1 MLLLQGRD
9 QCSEESFFTLALV
22 GRFRCSFPT
31 SDSGVQTA
39 HNQRLSSVK
48 EEAEN
53 KQTVIDEEED
63 Y

>member
-9 QCSEESFFTLALV
+9 QCSEESFSGWPQWAGLGAVFQLLYLFTQE
-22 GRFRCSFPT
+22 C
-31 SDSGVQTA
+31 
-39 HNQRLSSVK
+39 RLSSVK
-48 EEAEN
+48 EAAAN